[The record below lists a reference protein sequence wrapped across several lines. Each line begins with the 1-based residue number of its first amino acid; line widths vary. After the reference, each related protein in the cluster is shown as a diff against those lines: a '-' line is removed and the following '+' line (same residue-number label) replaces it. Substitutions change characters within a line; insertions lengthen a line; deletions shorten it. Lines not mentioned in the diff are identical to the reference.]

1 MTWSRRAKLTGC
13 WCAKFLG
20 PDILF
25 RGRITLVLW
34 DTRDRVVRMIDGDAD
49 WTRGGAEKDAVG
61 NLIKERRLDE
71 EIHKPLPA
79 APRQPGGD
87 EGKGAR

>member
-1 MTWSRRAKLTGC
+1 
-13 WCAKFLG
+13 
-20 PDILF
+20 
-25 RGRITLVLW
+25 
-34 DTRDRVVRMIDGDAD
+34 MIDGDAD